1 MKRFVALA
9 SMLIAFGVPAPSLMA
24 AESPAAAPAG
34 LLDPSKDKPGL
45 AAGDAAPRL
54 TLKDAAGKPVALGD
68 LYAKGPVVVTFYRG
82 GWCPF
87 CTKALKDW
95 NGKAAEFE
103 KAGATL
109 VFITAESAESAKET
123 GEKNAANLR
132 IVSDADGSAAR
143 AFRVAFAM
151 PPEDQEKYKGYGVD
165 LSKKNASGRW
175 ELPAPGTFVVDKAGV
190 VTFASADWDYKKRVD
205 PAEVMEAVKKAAAR

>member
-9 SMLIAFGVPAPSLMA
+9 SMLIAFGLPAPSLMA
-24 AESPAAAPAG
+24 AEAPAAAPAG

-45 AAGDAAPRL
+45 AVGDAAPKL
-54 TLKDAAGKPVALGD
+54 TLKDAAGKPVELGD

-95 NGKAAEFE
+95 NGKAAEFD

-109 VFITAESAESAKET
+109 VFITAETPESAKDT
-123 GEKNAANLR
+123 GEKNAPGLR
-132 IVSDADGSAAR
+132 IVSDADGSAAK
-143 AFRVAFAM
+143 AFRVGFGM
-151 PPEDQEKYKGYGVD
+151 PPGDQEKYKGYGVD
-165 LSKKNASGRW
+165 LSKRNASGKW
-175 ELPAPGTFVVDKAGV
+175 ELPAPGTFVVDKAGK

-205 PAEVMEAVKKAAAR
+205 PSEVMEAVKKAASR

>member
-1 MKRFVALA
+1 MKRIAALVSALLALGGASLSAVAA
-9 SMLIAFGVPAPSLMA
+9 DAPTAPS
-24 AESPAAAPAG
+24 AG

-45 AAGDAAPRL
+45 LVGDAAPAL
-54 TLKDAAGKPVALGD
+54 TLMDAAGKPVALGD

-95 NGKAAEFE
+95 NGKAAELE

-109 VFITAESAESAKET
+109 VFITAESRESAKET

-132 IVSDADGSAAR
+132 IVSDADGSAAK
-143 AFRVAFAM
+143 AFRVAFGM
-151 PPEDQEKYKGYGVD
+151 PPGDQEKYKGYGVD
-165 LSKKNASGRW
+165 LSKKTASGRW

-190 VTFASADWDYKKRVD
+190 VTFASADWDYEKRAD
-205 PAEVMEAVKKAAAR
+205 PDKVLEAVKKAAAR